1 MTEAD
6 GESLVAFR
14 RDLHRHPE
22 PSWCEFR
29 TTDRVVGA
37 CEAIPG
43 VDVEYGPAV
52 LAADARDAVPD
63 DETLETWLDRAREA
77 GVDET
82 RLDRMAGGYTG
93 AVATLDRGEG
103 PTVAVRVDLDALPQ
117 TESTESGH
125 HPTDAGFRSS
135 NEGYMHACG
144 HDAHAAIGLGVLRTV
159 AASDFAG
166 TLTVLFQPAE
176 EVIGGA
182 RAMAAAGVV
191 DDVDALL
198 ATHVGLG
205 YPTGTVIAGLEGIL
219 AVSQFR
225 ATFEGEAAHAGKA
238 PQQGRNA
245 VRALAAAVQ
254 GLYAIP
260 RHQDGA
266 TRVNAGR
273 VEGGTATN
281 IVPDSAVLAGEV
293 RGETTDLMRYMRD
306 AANRTMRAA
315 ASMHDCD
322 VAIERTGEAP
332 TATPDD
338 SVVDT
343 VADVAATVPDVTDVR
358 RTGSLGGSEDAAIL
372 LQRVQE
378 RGGRAAYV
386 CVGTDH
392 PGGHHTATFDVD
404 EASIEHAVAVLAG
417 AARRLAADGE

>member
-14 RDLHRHPE
+14 RDLHRYPE

-43 VDVEYGPAV
+43 VDVTYGPAV
-52 LAADARDAVPD
+52 LAADARDALPEAD
-63 DETLETWLDRAREA
+63 MLEHWLDRAREA

-82 RLDRMAGGYTG
+82 RLDRMAGGFTG

-103 PTVAVRVDLDALPQ
+103 PTVALRVDLDALPQ

-125 HPTDAGFRSS
+125 HPTDAGFRST

-144 HDAHAAIGLGVLRTV
+144 HDAHAAIGLGVLRAV

-166 TLTVLFQPAE
+166 TIKVLFQPAE

-238 PQQGRNA
+238 PQHGRNA

-260 RHQDGA
+260 RHRDGA

-281 IVPDSAVLAGEV
+281 IVPDSAILAGEV
-293 RGETTDLMRYMRD
+293 RGETTALMRYMRD

-338 SVVDT
+338 SVVDA
-343 VADVAATVPDVTDVR
+343 VADVAGTVSGVTDVR
-358 RTGSLGGSEDAAIL
+358 RTGSLGGSEDAALL
-372 LQRVQE
+372 LQRVQD

-417 AARRLAADGE
+417 TVRRLAAESE